1 VPSATGSD
9 NILTVTT
16 DPTYAGVWLKADF
29 SGLSPQ
35 PLQVRFTRG
44 AGVTVRSGDPAW
56 APGGLAYAY
65 DHEAPLGAA
74 SVWTATPIW
83 QDGTVG
89 SDSVSV
95 AVVVDPMDGEVD
107 CWIKPLGNA
116 DKALGLQVHTD
127 RIEESY
133 DARVQVVDVLGRG
146 LPAASWDKRRMA
158 AMSIT
163 LRTATKAQKGSLLGA
178 LDEGPLLVQ
187 LNPVYG
193 IDDFYA
199 VPDASTLRY
208 FQGMWSAQRDIPTSF
223 VPIARPATIDAPM
236 RWPGKSYAAVSLPLA
251 TYAGRTSAYATYQAV
266 LETPPVASPGGSG
279 FGLGTYGSE
288 TYGY

>member
-1 VPSATGSD
+1 MPSATGSD

-29 SGLSPQ
+29 SALSPQ

-95 AVVVDPMDGEVD
+95 AVVVDVMDVAVD

-116 DKALGLQVHTD
+116 DKALGLPVYND
-127 RIEESY
+127 SIEEGLS
-133 DARVQVVDVLGRG
+133 ARVTLTAKIGAAY
-146 LPAASWDKRRMA
+146 PSASWDRRTPNA
-158 AMSIT
+158 LSLT
-163 LRTATKAQKGSLLGA
+163 LRTTSKTQKTAALGA
-178 LDEGPLLVQ
+178 LDEGPVLVQ
-187 LNPVYG
+187 LNPVFG
-193 IDDFYA
+193 VDDFYA
-199 VPDASTLRY
+199 VPDSSSLR
-208 FQGMWSAQRDIPTSF
+208 FVQGEWSALRDIPTSF

-251 TYAGRTSAYATYQAV
+251 TYAGRTSAYPTYQAV